1 MLIVCNINMI
11 WHLFFHYRLVK
22 VYQFWAFMDRSE
34 RHTNYPNLLRFVI
47 NLYKH
52 ILCLLFD
59 FFYRFV
65 SLIHYLLLVF
75 HWNAC
80 LFHLLFPEGFNG
92 SSGGQTNNP
101 SPWEHSNYPH
111 LDEKGENDSFMTYL
125 KSVYWTVLAMTT
137 IGDIPWPKTQSEY
150 LVHVAEDELL
160 SYIEC
165 ILVWCQIQCFFFSSL
180 DL

>member
-1 MLIVCNINMI
+1 
-11 WHLFFHYRLVK
+11 
-22 VYQFWAFMDRSE
+22 MDRSE

-165 ILVWCQIQCFFFSSL
+165 ILVWCQKQCFFVSSL

>member
-1 MLIVCNINMI
+1 M
-11 WHLFFHYRLVK
+11 
-22 VYQFWAFMDRSE
+22 
-34 RHTNYPNLLRFVI
+34 
-47 NLYKH
+47 
-52 ILCLLFD
+52 
-59 FFYRFV
+59 

-92 SSGGQTNNP
+92 SSGGKTNNP

-111 LDEKGENDSFMTYL
+111 LGKDKASPKKYRICWIWANIARLKKQPVYTIQVRKFSPRLMIFSFSLPLDEKGENDSFMTYL

-160 SYIEC
+160 SCIEC
-165 ILVWCQIQCFFFSSL
+165 ILVWCQKQCFFVSSL